1 MKCWLTL
8 KVGSHKSL
16 KLLNGSLSPQS
27 NAHCLCIGTLAA
39 AIPGTFSV
47 HLMASK
53 NLAEALIQFQASVPT
68 IHEND
73 SSFHGKFANLPGVLG
88 TINPA
93 LRSAGLVVSQL
104 PESIDGQPGLRT
116 TLMHTSGE
124 QITAVTPLA
133 VAGGKNVTQ
142 EWGKAVTYSRRYAL
156 QSILGICVGIEDN
169 DGDVISAPPVAT
181 PAQQQQQQPV
191 KKAAA
196 KPKAEQASADD
207 GPLEPKLKQELLE
220 TIPALPGPYVEKF
233 CKAFA
238 VQFKTGNKKVS
249 DCITQFQHYTWA
261 QNYFEKNPVK

>member
-53 NLAEALIQFQASVPT
+53 NLAEALIKFQVSVPT

-88 TINPA
+88 TINLA
-93 LRSAGLVVSQL
+93 FARLVLLSRSYQNLLTVN
-104 PESIDGQPGLRT
+104 PLRT

-220 TIPALPGPYVEKF
+220 TIPALPGPYVQKF

-238 VQFKTGNKKVS
+238 VQFGTGNRKVS